1 MWPLEN
7 SQKCECW
14 DSQSWF
20 CYCFLCA
27 FGLFVWGNWCYS
39 CKCTSSVPGPRRKPS
54 HLSTFISF
62 WANKTEKNP
71 PRANV
76 PHNTTSSHPFVCSS
90 SLFSHNKNIA
100 KLRDANEEKNKQKQ
114 ITVRHIQ
121 TAKNKVQ
128 TRELGALNGGT
139 WWSVSKEADIFSRD
153 TDSHS
158 FLLLFVSV
166 RCDVTPSH
174 RLLLLCSRVLK
185 SI

>member
-1 MWPLEN
+1 MWVLGFTKLVLLLFFVCIWLVCMGTDVIHVNVHHRSLGPEGNPLI
-7 SQKCECW
+7 
-14 DSQSWF
+14 
-20 CYCFLCA
+20 YLH
-27 FGLFVWGNWCYS
+27 
-39 CKCTSSVPGPRRKPS
+39 SSPFEQTKQ
-54 HLSTFISF
+54 
-62 WANKTEKNP
+62 KNP

-76 PHNTTSSHPFVCSS
+76 PHNTTSSRPFVCSS

-114 ITVRHIQ
+114 ITVRHVQ